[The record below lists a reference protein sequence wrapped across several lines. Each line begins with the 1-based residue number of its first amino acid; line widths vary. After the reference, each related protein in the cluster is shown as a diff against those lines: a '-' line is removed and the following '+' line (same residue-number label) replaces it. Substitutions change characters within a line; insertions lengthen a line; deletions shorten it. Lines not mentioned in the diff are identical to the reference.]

1 MWRKIIWKLHFHNKM
16 LTVYIIQ
23 CSFYFEMLAQNA
35 HALRRHCDYV
45 NLMSRGR

>member
-1 MWRKIIWKLHFHNKM
+1 MWKLHFHNKM

-23 CSFYFEMLAQNA
+23 CSFYFEMSAQNA
-35 HALRRHCDYV
+35 LALRRHCYNV